1 MSFQEIIVLLAV
13 WFVVSV
19 PVIVLIGKKM
29 NSTCK
34 PDVIALDGTEFNSVE
49 NEDKIPA

>member
-1 MSFQEIIVLLAV
+1 MSFQEIIVLIVAWLV
-13 WFVVSV
+13 FSI
-19 PVIVLIGKKM
+19 PVILVIGKKM

-49 NEDKIPA
+49 NKDKIPA